1 MRVAKLRIE
10 GFRGIRNGEFVLH
23 QKTAIVG
30 PNGCGKSTIVDA
42 LSLVLGKSRMVRT
55 LTEHDFTGSCPTP
68 SDRFTIVATIA
79 DFSSEDPSDHPDWF
93 RMGRAIPKWIDADGK
108 LHSSSA
114 PDRRL
119 AGELAF
125 SARFDHTDLTVETVR
140 YFHDDDD
147 VTDPF
152 ADEVMLAQIPIR
164 LLGELDYFV
173 LPARRTWEGVTSFN
187 SELFRRTV
195 SDVAGIPSTEILQQ
209 RDDLRSPARPLET
222 SPVIGALVERL
233 DKKLA
238 SLMVQKPRFRLRVT
252 SGDSEAV
259 LQAMLPHYATDT
271 ATLPASRQGMG
282 LVSLQSLLLLLEV
295 GRSRKRKDCPSSSR
309 SKNPNCISLLVFK

>member
-1 MRVAKLRIE
+1 MRVAKLRIG

-42 LSLVLGKSRMVRT
+42 LSLVLGKSKMVRN

-68 SDRFTIVATIA
+68 SDRFTIVATIS

-114 PDRRL
+114 KDRGL

-125 SARFDHTDLTVETVR
+125 AARFDHTDLTVETVR

-164 LLGELDYFV
+164 LLGELGYFV

-187 SELFRRTV
+187 SEPFRRTV
-195 SDVAGIPSTEILQQ
+195 SDVAGIPS
-209 RDDLRSPARPLET
+209 RSC
-222 SPVIGALVERL
+222 SN
-233 DKKLA
+233 
-238 SLMVQKPRFRLRVT
+238 
-252 SGDSEAV
+252 
-259 LQAMLPHYATDT
+259 ATIF
-271 ATLPASRQGMG
+271 AH
-282 LVSLQSLLLLLEV
+282 LQSLWRPVL
-295 GRSRKRKDCPSSSR
+295 RSVRW
-309 SKNPNCISLLVFK
+309 